1 MHRWLQE
8 VPNWRQGGPKCGRF
22 HTLCMVDGRPSL
34 TAKMDELRPAVT
46 QPSYTTHEHALAATA
61 RSKTL
66 LVVRTTGVPGQGGQT
81 AKTVSNRGCNCGY
94 RFFTPYKR

>member
-8 VPNWRQGGPKCGRF
+8 VPNWRRGGPKRGRF
-22 HTLCMVDGRPSL
+22 HTVCMVDGRPLL
-34 TAKMDELRPAVT
+34 TAKMDELGPSVAH
-46 QPSYTTHEHALAATA
+46 PSYTTYEHVLAATA

-66 LVVRTTGVPGQGGQT
+66 LVVRTTWVSGQGGRT
-81 AKTVSNRGCNCGY
+81 TKTVSNRGCNCGY